1 MEMRPYWLT
10 IENPPRFSEVVLGVG
25 ITAHSEDEAKKLFAK
40 TFGNELRVAEVRV
53 IHSADEI
60 DQNHVRPNMGN
71 FLIRGIWYPRGHEDF
86 P

>member
-1 MEMRPYWLT
+1 M
-10 IENPPRFSEVVLGVG
+10 LGVG

-60 DQNHVRPNMGN
+60 D
-71 FLIRGIWYPRGHEDF
+71 RGIWYPRGHEDF